1 MSEKNITIEFVDITQ
16 QMEDLQGKLPIRDY
30 YSKTTYYRLF
40 VPKMFPEY
48 DKIIYLDSDIIVKG
62 DISEFFEYE
71 LGDAYVGAAN
81 DQLIQ
86 QIDVFGEY
94 AEQVL
99 GISRNA
105 YFNAGVLLMNCHAL
119 RANDFLGKFIELLN
133 TYTFVVAQDQDYL
146 NVICRDRVKWIPIK
160 WNLEASSEV
169 SLPEEE
175 ICLIHYNMAAKPW
188 NNEECCLGGYFWKYA
203 EKTSVYE
210 EIKKGLDE
218 YTPEE
223 QEIDADTTEQLF
235 EMCRREILR
244 EDNYIK
250 VQNRM
255 SGKSPERLEILE
267 KISRLEREGRFDI
280 DVEPDPPAKKL
291 MPEDVDYLRK
301 KTRSKIK
308 TMFAYS
314 VARRFMN
321 YMVDS
326 RQLIIK
332 DIIGIENYKNLD
344 SGAVVTCNHFNA
356 FDSFAMQI
364 TYEASKHRRRK
375 LYRVI
380 NEGNYTSFPGFYG
393 MLMRNCNTLPLSS
406 SHETMKNFMNA
417 VDAVLQKGHFVL
429 VYPEQ
434 SMWWNYR
441 KPKPLKRGAFDFAAK
456 NNVPVLPIFITMEDS
471 DVKDR
476 DGFFVQEYTVHV
488 CEPIY
493 PDAAKSKRENAMMMM
508 EENARVWKEVYEEA
522 YQMPLEYTCDL
533 EKAE

>member
-1 MSEKNITIEFVDITQ
+1 
-16 QMEDLQGKLPIRDY
+16 
-30 YSKTTYYRLF
+30 
-40 VPKMFPEY
+40 
-48 DKIIYLDSDIIVKG
+48 
-62 DISEFFEYE
+62 
-71 LGDAYVGAAN
+71 
-81 DQLIQ
+81 
-86 QIDVFGEY
+86 
-94 AEQVL
+94 
-99 GISRNA
+99 
-105 YFNAGVLLMNCHAL
+105 
-119 RANDFLGKFIELLN
+119 
-133 TYTFVVAQDQDYL
+133 
-146 NVICRDRVKWIPIK
+146 
-160 WNLEASSEV
+160 
-169 SLPEEE
+169 
-175 ICLIHYNMAAKPW
+175 MAAKPW
-188 NNEECCLGGYFWKYA
+188 NNEECCLGEYFWKYA

-210 EIKKGLDE
+210 EIKKGLE
-218 YTPEE
+218 QYTPEE

-267 KISRLEREGRFDI
+267 KISRLEREGKFDI

-291 MPEDVDYLRK
+291 MPDDVDYLRK

-326 RQLIIK
+326 KQLIIK

-406 SHETMKNFMNA
+406 SHETMKKFMNA

-476 DGFFVQEYTVHV
+476 DGFFVQEYTIHIG
-488 CEPIY
+488 EPIY
-493 PDAAKSKRENAMMMM
+493 PDNTKSKRENAVMMM
-508 EENARVWKEVYEEA
+508 EEIYEEA
-522 YQMPLEYTCDL
+522 YQMPLEYTCDV

>member
-1 MSEKNITIEFVDITQ
+1 
-16 QMEDLQGKLPIRDY
+16 
-30 YSKTTYYRLF
+30 
-40 VPKMFPEY
+40 
-48 DKIIYLDSDIIVKG
+48 
-62 DISEFFEYE
+62 
-71 LGDAYVGAAN
+71 
-81 DQLIQ
+81 
-86 QIDVFGEY
+86 
-94 AEQVL
+94 
-99 GISRNA
+99 
-105 YFNAGVLLMNCHAL
+105 
-119 RANDFLGKFIELLN
+119 
-133 TYTFVVAQDQDYL
+133 
-146 NVICRDRVKWIPIK
+146 
-160 WNLEASSEV
+160 
-169 SLPEEE
+169 
-175 ICLIHYNMAAKPW
+175 
-188 NNEECCLGGYFWKYA
+188 
-203 EKTSVYE
+203 
-210 EIKKGLDE
+210 
-218 YTPEE
+218 
-223 QEIDADTTEQLF
+223 
-235 EMCRREILR
+235 
-244 EDNYIK
+244 
-250 VQNRM
+250 
-255 SGKSPERLEILE
+255 
-267 KISRLEREGRFDI
+267 
-280 DVEPDPPAKKL
+280 
-291 MPEDVDYLRK
+291 VDYLRK
-301 KTRSKIK
+301 KTKSKIK

-332 DIIGIENYKNLD
+332 DIVGIENYKNLD

-364 TYEASKHRRRK
+364 TYEASKHRKRK

-406 SHETMKNFMNA
+406 SHETMKKFMNA

-476 DGFFVQEYTVHV
+476 DGFFVQEYTIHIG
-488 CEPIY
+488 EPIY
-493 PDAAKSKRENAMMMM
+493 PDNTKSKRENAMMMM

-533 EKAE
+533 DKAE